1 MNFKVLVEVYVP
13 ELDIKYNLFIPSS
26 KKIGN
31 VILNLVKAISELTQG
46 AYPREYNHA
55 LMNSDTCQ
63 IYDKFKFKRCW
74 YLKWNKVN
82 SYLIIKLLRI
92 IKIFLTVLF

>member
-55 LMNSDTCQ
+55 
-63 IYDKFKFKRCW
+63 
-74 YLKWNKVN
+74 
-82 SYLIIKLLRI
+82 
-92 IKIFLTVLF
+92 

>member
-46 AYPREYNHA
+46 AYSREYNHA

-63 IYDKFKFKRCW
+63 IYDINLN
-74 YLKWNKVN
+74 LKDAGILNGTK
-82 SYLIIKLLRI
+82 LILI
-92 IKIFLTVLF
+92 